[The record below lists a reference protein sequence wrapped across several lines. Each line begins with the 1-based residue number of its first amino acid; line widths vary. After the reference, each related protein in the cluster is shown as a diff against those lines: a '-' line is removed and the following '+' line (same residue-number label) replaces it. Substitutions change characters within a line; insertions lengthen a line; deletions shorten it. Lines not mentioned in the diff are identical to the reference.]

1 MMWLFY
7 IHRKII
13 TRYFKSHSAVQFD
26 FIVFYTD
33 FIKLKNETIW
43 VQEASNL
50 WILMFEIMN
59 ARDLL
64 IMSKLSLLFKK
75 NFLLSVIHLAL
86 NLNK

>member
-43 VQEASNL
+43 VQEVSNL
-50 WILMFEIMN
+50 WILMIY
-59 ARDLL
+59 
-64 IMSKLSLLFKK
+64 
-75 NFLLSVIHLAL
+75 
-86 NLNK
+86 

>member
-1 MMWLFY
+1 MWLFY

-13 TRYFKSHSAVQFD
+13 TCYFKSHSAVQFD

-43 VQEASNL
+43 VQEGSNL
-50 WILMFEIMN
+50 WILMFETIN

-64 IMSKLSLLFKK
+64 IMSKLSLIQKELFAFCDPSCLK
-75 NFLLSVIHLAL
+75 FE
-86 NLNK
+86 

>member
-1 MMWLFY
+1 MWLFY

-13 TRYFKSHSAVQFD
+13 TRYFKFHSAVQFD